1 MTYYYTVR
9 AINDKVVSASYDT
22 KKSITCVRKLGKAEL
37 QEFKNT
43 SSGVE
48 VNWKEVA
55 NAENYRVGR
64 RAENGKWKVLTN
76 SARKQL
82 HGYPAEDGVTY
93 YYTVRAI
100 NDKVVVHPMI
110 RRRALHV

>member
-1 MTYYYTVR
+1 M
-9 AINDKVVSASYDT
+9 
-22 KKSITCVRKLGKAEL
+22 RKLGKAEL

-76 SARKQL
+76 SATRKQL
-82 HGYPAEDGVTY
+82 HGYHSRGRSDVLLYSKG
-93 YYTVRAI
+93 
-100 NDKVVVHPMI
+100 NKW
-110 RRRALHV
+110 

>member
-1 MTYYYTVR
+1 M
-9 AINDKVVSASYDT
+9 VSASYDT

-76 SARKQL
+76 SAT
-82 HGYPAEDGVTY
+82 GSSYTDTTAEDGVTY
-93 YYTVRAI
+93 YYR
-100 NDKVVVHPMI
+100 
-110 RRRALHV
+110 